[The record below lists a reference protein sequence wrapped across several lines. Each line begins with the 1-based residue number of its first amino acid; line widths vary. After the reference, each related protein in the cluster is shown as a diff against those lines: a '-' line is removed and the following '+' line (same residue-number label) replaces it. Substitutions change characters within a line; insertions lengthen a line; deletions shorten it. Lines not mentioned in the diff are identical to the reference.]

1 MDSACPGGKG
11 CGVTGIFIDDTGV
24 DDTGA
29 DGFGGTGGG
38 VVGIAEDT
46 SGLGVGWGAE
56 ASGWLSAEG
65 AAASFF
71 GAGALEVA
79 VNAYFIIITSSIMNF

>member
-1 MDSACPGGKG
+1 M
-11 CGVTGIFIDDTGV
+11 GIFIDDTGV
-24 DDTGA
+24 DDAGA

-46 SGLGVGWGAE
+46 SGLGVDWGAE
-56 ASGWLSAEG
+56 TSGWLLSEG

-71 GAGALEVA
+71 GAGAPEVA
-79 VNAYFIIITSSIMNF
+79 VNIYFITITSTIIDI